1 MSRSFALAGAFAAV
15 LALGATAAGAS
26 PSAHAARSCSP
37 PKYPG
42 QGYFTSLQVAHV
54 SCATGKKVTLAHYRC
69 RIKHGRKGRCSS
81 VLHYRCTETRRSIPT
96 EFTARVTCKSGARKV
111 IYTYEQF
118 LD

>member
-1 MSRSFALAGAFAAV
+1 MSRFFALAATLAATLAVGAS
-15 LALGATAAGAS
+15 AGAHPTAS
-26 PSAHAARSCSP
+26 AARTCAP
-37 PKYPG
+37 GKYPG

-54 SCATGKKVTLAHYRC
+54 TCATGKKVTLAHYHC

-96 EFTARVTCKSGARKV
+96 EFTARVTCKNGVRKV